1 MPVEFKRYTVASRF
15 SPPGSSGAEGLQEIE
30 FRRDPLTG
38 RWSRINIERARRP
51 KQTPSGLA
59 VLRELAERSRD
70 TCPFCPERVET
81 STPTFTLLPYRRL
94 RRGDCW
100 VFPNLYPFSKHHAVT
115 VFTPHHYKPLDT
127 ITPDE
132 LKAGINAAIE
142 YLNDLKKID
151 RAACYPV
158 LAWNHLPP
166 AGASIIHPHFQ
177 VLADERPPSIVSQE
191 IEASEKYEESGGCF
205 WEELLESEEER
216 GERFVKSSHSVYWI
230 TSFSPI
236 GNKEVLAVF
245 KGRSS
250 LDRLTN
256 SEVEEFAEGLAHVLR
271 YYSESGLESLNM
283 LFYSGPLGDDISRY
297 FYLHARIIARPAP
310 STLYV
315 NDDGFLE
322 KLCAE
327 PVIDMTPEDLAK
339 ALKKYMK

>member
-1 MPVEFKRYTVASRF
+1 MPIEFKRYTVVSRF
-15 SPPGSSGAEGLQEIE
+15 SPPGADGAERVQEIE

-51 KQTPSGLA
+51 KQTPSVVTA
-59 VLRELAERSRD
+59 LRELAEKARD

-94 RRGDCW
+94 HRGDCW

-115 VFTPHHYKPLDT
+115 VFTPQHYKPLGT
-127 ITPDE
+127 ITPE
-132 LKAGINAAIE
+132 EFKAGINASIE
-142 YLNDLKKID
+142 YLNTLKTID

-177 VLADERPPSIVSQE
+177 ILADERPPSIVSQE
-191 IEASEKYEESGGCF
+191 IEASEKYAESGGCF
-205 WEELLESEEER
+205 WEELLVSEEER
-216 GERFVKSSHSVYWI
+216 GERFVKSGNSVSWI

-236 GNKEVLAVF
+236 GNREVMAIF
-245 KGRSS
+245 KGKSS
-250 LDRLTN
+250 LDGLGPY
-256 SEVEEFAEGLAHVLR
+256 EVEEFVEGLASLLK

-297 FYLHARIIARPAP
+297 FYLHARIIARPSP

-327 PVIDMTPEDLAK
+327 PVIDMTPEDLAN
-339 ALKKYMK
+339 ALKRYMK